1 MNWTGM
7 KIHKFQFSKALL
19 LFFVFASGVW
29 CGHPAFGQQ
38 SNRPQASPATN
49 PDPPSADR
57 PPPIPTRTDDSF
69 VIGPEDVLDISV
81 WKEPEL
87 TKQIPVRSDGKISL
101 PLLGDIQASG
111 RTPLQLRLDIT
122 DKLKGYVE
130 DPRVDIIVQQINSLK
145 YNVFGEVGKP
155 GSYVLN
161 GGTTIVDAIALAGGL
176 KDFAN
181 KKKIY
186 ILRINSLGV
195 ESRFTF
201 NYEDFIKG
209 KNTRQNILLKPR
221 DTVVVP

>member
-1 MNWTGM
+1 
-7 KIHKFQFSKALL
+7 
-19 LFFVFASGVW
+19 V
-29 CGHPAFGQQ
+29 
-38 SNRPQASPATN
+38 TN